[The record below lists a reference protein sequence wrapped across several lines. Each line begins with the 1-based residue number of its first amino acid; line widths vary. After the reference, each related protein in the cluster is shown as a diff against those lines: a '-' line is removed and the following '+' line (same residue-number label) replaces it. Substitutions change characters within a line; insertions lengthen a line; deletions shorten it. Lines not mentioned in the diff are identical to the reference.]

1 MPGRLYVFALECV
14 CSWFIGFG
22 SSLVSGESVNSVT
35 DGSHSKKAQT
45 PLVADQAFCFVFFLP
60 LTPRTLSQAFASL
73 IFSERSLIK
82 RKGENLD
89 FTVVFK

>member
-45 PLVADQAFCFVFFLP
+45 PLVADQAFCFVFFFPSHLA
-60 LTPRTLSQAFASL
+60 LFHRHLLHLFSQKDL
-73 IFSERSLIK
+73 
-82 RKGENLD
+82 
-89 FTVVFK
+89 